1 MGTNYYCETGR
12 MLEVEC
18 DCGFSHMMPET
29 LHIGKSSWG
38 WKFTLHAIP
47 EKGLE
52 CWRDWEEVLKCA
64 KRIFDE
70 CGDDV
75 TFEEM
80 RETVLHRARELDD
93 EEKARMVET
102 AVKYGYILDRRSWLF
117 GGERGR
123 MQGDD
128 GDYSMMTG
136 EYS

>member
-18 DCGFSHMMPET
+18 DCGFRHMMPET

-52 CWRDWEEVLKCA
+52 CWMDWEEVLRSA
-64 KRIFDE
+64 RRIFDE
-70 CGDDV
+70 YGENV

-80 RETVLHRARELDD
+80 RETVLHRARELGD
-93 EEKARMVET
+93 EEKARMEET
-102 AVKYGYILDRRSWLF
+102 AEKYGYILDRRSWLF
-117 GGERGR
+117 GGEPGR
-123 MQGDD
+123 RQGDD